1 LALRETTYGR
11 KIAAD
16 VDGIE
21 GDVVRANLIARAAIV
36 RSRQSHAE
44 QARRM
49 ALEAA
54 ELAERS
60 NALEELALAY
70 SAVFVAEAQLGHD
83 GMAEWAR
90 RALDVYESLGNFE
103 GQAAM
108 ALNLGVA
115 AYYDNQWDE
124 TLKWYRRA
132 GDLYRQVG
140 NLLDAAGTEANI
152 AEVLINQGRLHDA
165 EPLLRDAVRVMNAS
179 GFVEVSFVEM
189 HLGRLLSAL
198 GDVSGAERMLRSVV
212 DNCTSAG
219 QLAWAYEAST
229 HLADCLIRS
238 GRPDA
243 GLDVLNRPTNVDVAE
258 VAIFEAA
265 RAAVW
270 ARGLLAMGRPDDAL
284 EHLYR
289 GVAAARRGNLLFDLA
304 GLLQLACEIGP
315 PFDPRLGTSDPAGEL
330 SMITGRLGLVTEG
343 RESVSAMSS

>member
-1 LALRETTYGR
+1 
-11 KIAAD
+11 
-16 VDGIE
+16 
-21 GDVVRANLIARAAIV
+21 
-36 RSRQSHAE
+36 
-44 QARRM
+44 
-49 ALEAA
+49 
-54 ELAERS
+54 
-60 NALEELALAY
+60 
-70 SAVFVAEAQLGHD
+70 
-83 GMAEWAR
+83 MAEWAR

-330 SMITGRLGLVTEG
+330 SMITGRLGLVTKG